1 MTNQRTES
9 EYAENILLLGA
20 GFTKNFG
27 GLLADEMW
35 AEIFNHQDIQAQ
47 PRIKKLM
54 QNDFD
59 YESVYYSV
67 LEGLNDK
74 ENLFPPKKFKPKEIK
89 AIKEAIKF
97 SYDHIDEILLN
108 NMLDNSFHEWSNCVN
123 RLLLNF
129 GNTEKTS
136 FIFTLN
142 QDLFIE
148 RFYRNPPN
156 TNPPSRFH
164 NARLY
169 IPGIDKY
176 PVWFMGEEDTPF
188 NTIPTYEEVK
198 QFYTLKDNE
207 YYTLSN
213 KDEFDSK
220 KCNLLNEG
228 SYFLIKLHGSY
239 NWKSSDGSS
248 AMVIGR
254 GKTKHINNE
263 PLLQHYFELF
273 DRVLSKG
280 NRRLLVIGYGFGDEH
295 INSVISNA
303 VKEHGLKIY
312 ILSPESQSHF
322 KERLSKGCKTTE
334 TTIIWNGISGYFQCV
349 KDVLVSHYNEPLE
362 QKRFYKFLFG
372 NNSIGL

>member
-1 MTNQRTES
+1 MKNQRTES
-9 EYAENILLLGA
+9 KYAENVLLLGA

-35 AEIFNHQDIQAQ
+35 AEIYNHEVIQAQ
-47 PRIKKLM
+47 SRIKKLM

-67 LEGLNDK
+67 LEGLKDE
-74 ENLFPPKKFKPKEIK
+74 ENLFPPKKFKPQEIK
-89 AIKEAIKF
+89 ATKEATKF

-108 NMLDNSFHEWSNCVN
+108 KMLDYSFRDWSNCIN

-129 GNTEKTS
+129 GNTEKIS

-148 RFYRNPPN
+148 RFYNNPPN
-156 TNPPSRFH
+156 RDPPNRYH

-169 IPGIDKY
+169 IPGIDKS
-176 PVWFMGEEDTPF
+176 PIWFMGEEDTPF
-188 NTIPTYEEVK
+188 KETPTYEEVK
-198 QFYTLKDNE
+198 LFYTLKDEE
-207 YYTLSN
+207 YYTLPN

-220 KCNLLNEG
+220 KCSLLKEG

-239 NWKSSDGSS
+239 NWKDSDGSS

-254 GKTKHINNE
+254 GKTKQINNE
-263 PLLQHYFELF
+263 PLLQYYFELF
-273 DRVLSKG
+273 DEVLSQD

-303 VKEHGLKIY
+303 VKEHGLSIY
-312 ILSPESQSHF
+312 ILSPESPKQF
-322 KERLSKGCKTTE
+322 KERLYKGCNSTE
-334 TTIIWNGISGYFQCV
+334 KIIIWNGISGYFQCV
-349 KDVLVSHYNEPLE
+349 KDVLCSRYSKPLE
-362 QKRFYKFLFG
+362 QDRFYKVFFG
-372 NNSIGL
+372 NNNIGS